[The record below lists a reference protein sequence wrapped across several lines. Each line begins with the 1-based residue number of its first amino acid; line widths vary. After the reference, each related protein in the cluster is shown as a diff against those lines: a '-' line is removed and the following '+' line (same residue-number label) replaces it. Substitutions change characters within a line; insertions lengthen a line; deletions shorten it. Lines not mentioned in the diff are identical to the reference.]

1 MVSEIFPNTALAKG
15 KLRRETIQSESNISL
30 TTSTNPQSQT
40 DIPVRGDMVALE
52 VKITAKA
59 TGTLTGANTLV
70 HALDSLN
77 IVDRANRSIFSKIR
91 GKDLPML
98 DRYLNIG
105 RSRTPATISGSDQT
119 HSVLIPLNI
128 EVEAMPARLQAV
140 LAPYSDLA
148 TSGATGGSV
157 SLEFIAYYADESTL
171 EVTER
176 IARLTQSIGSGTN
189 RFAPNL
195 PKGEVI
201 SDLLLK
207 IGTESNLNNIDFS
220 ADGRSELSRITPDD
234 LTLIDDARLVSGH
247 VTGEFSLYATPFVS
261 DTLTILDVQGDGSDT
276 IEWFVFTQTNEKK
289 SQN

>member
-15 KLRRETIQSESNISL
+15 KLRRETIQSVSNISL

-40 DIPVRGDMVALE
+40 DIPVRGDMVALQ
-52 VKITAKA
+52 VKVTASA
-59 TGTLTGANTLV
+59 TGTLTGANAIV
-70 HALDSLN
+70 NALDSVN
-77 IVDRANRSIFSKIR
+77 IVDRANRPILSKIR
-91 GKDLPML
+91 GSDLPFMS
-98 DRYLNIG
+98 RYLNIG
-105 RSRTPATISGSDQT
+105 RSRTPATISGSSQT

-128 EVEAMPARLQAV
+128 EIEAMPARIQAV
-140 LAPYSDLA
+140 LAPYSALA
-148 TSGATGGSV
+148 SSGATGGSV

-171 EVTER
+171 NTTDR

-201 SDLLLK
+201 SDLLFK
-207 IGTESNLNNIDFS
+207 IGSESNINNVDFS

-234 LTLIDDARLVSGH
+234 LSLIDDERLVSGH

-261 DTLTILDVQGDGSDT
+261 DTLTILDVQGSGSDT
-276 IEWFVFTQTNEKK
+276 LEWFVFTQTNEKK
-289 SQN
+289 A